1 MRSFLVGLLLFSA
14 GQQAPAFEIAPIT
27 PFDEAIANP
36 TRPEEDKKA
45 DENRHPKELLEFS
58 QAKAGHTVVDVF
70 PGQGYFVRLFSS
82 LVGPK
87 GKVIAYVPKEGAGFS
102 FKPVESAKSAIAGL
116 KNAQVKITPLMTAP
130 VKSADVIWLS
140 AIYHDLHNP
149 GFIKSDIAAYN
160 KLMFKM
166 LKPGGYLIVI
176 DHVGN
181 AGISEEDAVRLHRID
196 PKIVRSELE
205 AAGFVFEAESKALSR
220 PENHSLNVFDAS
232 IRGKTDQFAYRFVK
246 PKK

>member
-1 MRSFLVGLLLFSA
+1 MNHFALLALIVLNSA
-14 GQQAPAFEIAPIT
+14 SVFAAETATSQSPFEA
-27 PFDEAIANP
+27 AIAVS
-36 TRPEEDKKA
+36 TRPA
-45 DENRHPKELLEFS
+45 DDVKSDETRHPKELLEFS
-58 QAKAGHTVVDVF
+58 QAKVGHTVVDVF
-70 PGQGYFVRLFSS
+70 PGQGYFVRLFASV
-82 LVGPK
+82 VGPK

-102 FKPVESAKSAIAGL
+102 FKPVESAKSAVAGL

-149 GFIKSDIAAYN
+149 GFIKADIAAYN

-181 AGISEEDAVRLHRID
+181 AGISQEDAVRLHRID
-196 PKIVRSELE
+196 AKIVRSELE

-232 IRGKTDQFAYRFVK
+232 IRGKTDQFA
-246 PKK
+246 